1 MPSVVRDSTRTTAAR
16 DGGISSLDV
25 RADFPIFARRA
36 GNGRE
41 LIYLD
46 SGATAQ
52 KPAVVI
58 DAQAEHL
65 RAHNANVH
73 RGVYELAQEADAAY
87 DGARRRVAEFVGVQ
101 PRSTVFTKN
110 VTEAI
115 NLVAY
120 AWGRGSTSGP
130 GAGESGDSGGG
141 RSGKTANARAHTRAR
156 GIANEHNDRGR
167 PNVAPGDA
175 ILITQLEHHANIV
188 PWQVL
193 CREQGATLRYL
204 EIDERGELSLDQLD
218 AELARGDVRLVAF
231 SHVSNVLGTIVPV
244 AEMTARIRAAGA
256 VSLVDGAQA
265 VPHMP
270 VNVEELGADFYAW
283 TGHKALGPTGIGVL
297 HGRAE
302 ILEQM
307 EPFMTG
313 GDMIASVDFQSA
325 TWNELP
331 YKFEAGT
338 PPIAEAVGLGAAVDY
353 LSGLGMERVRAHE
366 QALTAYMLDR
376 LGEVPGLRVVGPPEA
391 ERRGGLASF
400 TIEGIHPHDV
410 AELAD
415 RGGVCIR
422 AGHHCAQPLMRCLG
436 VGATARA
443 SVGVY
448 NEPADIDALVDALLA
463 GREVFGL

>member
-1 MPSVVRDSTRTTAAR
+1 M
-16 DGGISSLDV
+16 
-25 RADFPIFARRA
+25 RADFPIFARRFD
-36 GNGRE
+36 GRP

-46 SGATAQ
+46 SGATSQ

-58 DAQAEHL
+58 DAVDEHL

-73 RGVYELAQEADAAY
+73 RGVYALAREADAAY
-87 DGARRRVAEFVGVQ
+87 DGARRRIAELVGAE
-101 PRSTVFTKN
+101 PRTTIFTKN

-120 AWGRGSTSGP
+120 AWGRS
-130 GAGESGDSGGG
+130 
-141 RSGKTANARAHTRAR
+141 
-156 GIANEHNDRGR
+156 
-167 PNVAPGDA
+167 NVGPGDA
-175 ILITQLEHHANIV
+175 VLITQLEHHANIV
-188 PWQVL
+188 PWQML
-193 CREQGATLRYL
+193 CRERGATLRYL
-204 EIDERGELSLDQLD
+204 EVDERGELSLEQLD

-231 SHVSNVLGTIVPV
+231 SHVSNVLGTITPV

-270 VNVEELGADFYAW
+270 VDVGALGADFYAW

-302 ILEQM
+302 LLEGM

-353 LSGLGMERVRAHE
+353 LSALGMDRVRAHE
-366 QALTAYMLDR
+366 RALTAYMLER
-376 LGEVPGLRVVGPPEA
+376 LAEVPGLRVVGPPEA

-400 TIEGIHPHDV
+400 TIEGIHPHDI

-448 NEPADIDALVDALLA
+448 NEPSDIDALVDALLA
-463 GREVFGL
+463 GREVFGLKP